1 MSEHT
6 LKYGK
11 MAQGYDT
18 SDFQDASV
26 KRIINKLSDID
37 RAALPKQELE
47 EVLHQHRAMH
57 TVKESMLQ
65 QYITMPMSGC
75 IRTSEC
81 NEQVAFEK

>member
-11 MAQGYDT
+11 MAREYDT
-18 SDFQDASV
+18 TDFQDASV

-37 RAALPKQELE
+37 RAALPTQELE

-57 TVKESMLQ
+57 TDKESMLQ
-65 QYITMPMSGC
+65 QHISMPMSGC
-75 IRTSEC
+75 IRTPEC
-81 NEQVAFEK
+81 NGRVAFEE

>member
-11 MAQGYDT
+11 MAREYDT

-37 RAALPKQELE
+37 RAALPTKELE
-47 EVLHQHRAMH
+47 EVFHLHRAMH
-57 TVKESMLQ
+57 TDKESMVQ
-65 QYITMPMSGC
+65 QYITMPMSG
-75 IRTSEC
+75 RTRT
-81 NEQVAFEK
+81 

>member
-11 MAQGYDT
+11 MAREYDT

-37 RAALPKQELE
+37 RAALPTKELE
-47 EVLHQHRAMH
+47 EVFHLHRA
-57 TVKESMLQ
+57 E
-65 QYITMPMSGC
+65 QYIIMSMSG
-75 IRTSEC
+75 RTRT
-81 NEQVAFEK
+81 

>member
-11 MAQGYDT
+11 KAREYDT
-18 SDFQDASV
+18 TDFQDASV

-37 RAALPKQELE
+37 RAALPTQELE

-57 TVKESMLQ
+57 TDKESMLQ
-65 QYITMPMSGC
+65 LLEYITMPVSGC
-75 IRTSEC
+75 IRT
-81 NEQVAFEK
+81 